1 MAPRL
6 FGTDGVRGVAGVW
19 PLDPPTVARLG
30 AALVRERRK
39 DRPLRLI
46 VGRDTRESGEWIERE
61 IGRGA
66 AAEGATVTSA
76 GVIPTPAVAFL
87 TKSAGF
93 DLGIVLSASHNPY
106 GDNGIKVFSGS
117 GEKFGESDE
126 RAIEGIMADTGWS
139 VGPAADARVVAHD
152 FSAGYLEQLR
162 RLLPDPRGLR
172 GAKIAVDMANGATTS
187 TAVRL
192 LEGLGFTV
200 VPLGNTP
207 DGRNIN
213 LACGST
219 HPAGL
224 AASVVHEQCRMG
236 VAFDGDGD
244 RAIFVDARGR
254 VVDGDAVLLL
264 LGRDYQ
270 SRGGLSGGAVVA
282 TVMSNIGLEL
292 SLRASGIKLI
302 RTPVGDK
309 YVMEEL
315 LSGGYV
321 LGGEQSG
328 HVILTEHLPTGDGQ
342 ATLLAVLRVMATTG
356 RELHELVSDFV
367 TYPQTL
373 VNVRVREKT
382 PVGDVPEIR
391 AAMSRVESALE
402 GRGRLLVRYSGTEP
416 LLRIMIEGP
425 DQASVQAWA
434 EEIAE
439 AVRVTLT

>member
-1 MAPRL
+1 M
-6 FGTDGVRGVAGVW
+6 W

-270 SRGGLSGGAVVA
+270 SRGALSGGAVVA

-439 AVRVTLT
+439 AVRASLT